1 MWIQNVSKIDIAEG
15 KHRDPGPNSMLIQ
28 IMDPEEGFP
37 TPMHNFKEV
46 YQFEFLD
53 IEDDGMT
60 NMGDGSMTDLGEFA
74 ITDVDA
80 VKISK
85 LLVHAL
91 ESHMNVVVHCYAG
104 IFRSGAVAE
113 VGIQLGFEDTD
124 AFRCPNRLVKK
135 KLLKALG
142 MPHKSKE
149 PMMINGQLTDK
160 TKTGIMISKVRNE
173 RA

>member
-1 MWIQNVSKIDIAEG
+1 MWIQNVSVIDIAEG
-15 KHRDPGPNSMLIQ
+15 KHRDPGPNAMLIQ
-28 IMDPEEGFP
+28 IMDPGEGFP
-37 TPMHNFKEV
+37 TPIHKFKEV

-91 ESHMNVVVHCYAG
+91 ESHMNVVYTVM
-104 IFRSGAVAE
+104 
-113 VGIQLGFEDTD
+113 LGSFVVV
-124 AFRCPNRLVKK
+124 PWQ
-135 KLLKALG
+135 KL
-142 MPHKSKE
+142 E
-149 PMMINGQLTDK
+149 FN
-160 TKTGIMISKVRNE
+160 
-173 RA
+173 

>member
-1 MWIQNVSKIDIAEG
+1 MWIQNVSKIDIADG
-15 KHRDPGPNSMLIQ
+15 RHCDPGPNAMLIQ
-28 IMDPEEGFP
+28 IMDPGEGFP
-37 TPMHNFKEV
+37 VPNYNFKEV

-113 VGIQLGFEDTD
+113 VGIKLGFEDTET
-124 AFRCPNRLVKK
+124 FRCPNRLVKK

-149 PMMINGQLTDK
+149 PMMINGRLTDK
-160 TKTGIMISKVRNE
+160 TKMGIMIQKERDE